1 MVPRGKPSSVQPSL
15 QGRFVLLG
23 ERMPEQKAVFYID
36 RCGACCAGGV
46 GAAALHLPGYVDT
59 GLFYLA
65 QEEL

>member
-1 MVPRGKPSSVQPSL
+1 
-15 QGRFVLLG
+15 
-23 ERMPEQKAVFYID
+23 MPEQKAVFYIN

-59 GLFYLA
+59 GLFYPA